1 MTSSQR
7 SADPPGTDAR
17 NLKDPVKRI
26 AIAIVAA
33 FCAVLAGAQS
43 ADAATEGY
51 AWAHA
56 AGHWPRI
63 YVENH
68 TDLHWSITASVRA
81 WGSGLRIGSCR
92 AGAGCI
98 RITSP
103 ARGHAAPL
111 GQSFIY
117 AAGTRITKVDI
128 ELNASDEA
136 QPPAVRKVAA
146 EHELGHA
153 LGLAHDTSYRGIMG
167 PTAFGYDYINS
178 YARKELT
185 GIYGA

>member
-1 MTSSQR
+1 MKKT
-7 SADPPGTDAR
+7 AITI
-17 NLKDPVKRI
+17 I
-26 AIAIVAA
+26 AALA
-33 FCAVLAGAQS
+33 AVLAGAS
-43 ADAATEGY
+43 AAGAATEGY
-51 AWAHA
+51 TWRHT
-56 AGHWPRI
+56 AGHWPLV

-68 TDLHWSITASVRA
+68 TDYRWSVTDSVRA
-81 WGSGLRIGSCR
+81 WGSGLRLGSCR

-103 ARGHAAPL
+103 ARGNAAPF

-117 AAGTRITKVDI
+117 ATGTTLTKVDI

-136 QPPAVRKVAA
+136 QPWTVRKVAT

-153 LGLAHDTSYRGIMG
+153 LGLAHDTSYHGVMG

-178 YARKELT
+178 YERKELAA
-185 GIYGA
+185 IYGV